1 MKLRE
6 ALTYLNV
13 DHDAAHKKRTYFKGK
28 NTYSTNNNYAR
39 SLIDAGFIPFPGAD
53 ADNFIDIV
61 DNDHDVFI
69 PDIINSTNDDYDNTD
84 YTNDD
89 SAIVE

>member
-28 NTYSTNNNYAR
+28 NTYSTNNSYAR

-69 PDIINSTNDDYDNTD
+69 PDIINSTNDDYATD
-84 YTNDD
+84 TYTEENNDI
-89 SAIVE
+89 AE